1 MYICIYKIL
10 SNNCFCSQG
19 QWTDDA
25 SMGLCL
31 ADSLLTQ
38 NGYNGSN
45 IRIWFWNWWNNG
57 LNNAFR
63 KDVVN
68 RSALFSYSMSLSVG
82 LGGTVPM
89 YICYIRILYLCIL
102 KDIKCIFMCISRICI
117 LVDSN

>member
-1 MYICIYKIL
+1 
-10 SNNCFCSQG
+10 
-19 QWTDDA
+19 
-25 SMGLCL
+25 MGLCL

-68 RSALFSYSMSLSVG
+68 RSALFSFSKSISVG
-82 LGGTVPM
+82 LGGMYKYSYLSM
-89 YICYIRILYLCIL
+89 YIMYVYMYVCMFVCMYAYMYQLI
-102 KDIKCIFMCISRICI
+102 DIVAMLTSMC
-117 LVDSN
+117 LT

>member
-1 MYICIYKIL
+1 MDVINTFRIYLCIVCRYVMKVPVNL
-10 SNNCFCSQG
+10 SLFFQG

-25 SMGLCL
+25 SMGSCL

-63 KDVVN
+63 KDFES
-68 RSALFSYSMSLSVG
+68 RSALFSFSKSLSVG
-82 LGGTVPM
+82 LGGM
-89 YICYIRILYLCIL
+89 
-102 KDIKCIFMCISRICI
+102 
-117 LVDSN
+117 